1 MAKAKKPSSPPA
13 SEGYTG
19 RYLVMLP
26 EEGSTQAHLEALQES
41 TGMQVTRSSEF
52 KDSVITSQDFEQND
66 AIYLE
71 ELGVAVLNANP
82 QQVRSLSGPGIQD
95 SPYLIEPERIVHT
108 FGASEEYLQG
118 FKDAVDA
125 LARKFLTDQNGHD
138 DQEEPA
144 ENGFDAQVNGATW
157 GLTQTGVVHSP
168 LFREYSGKGIKVAVL
183 DTGFDTQHPDFAGRN
198 VVTASFITGQTVQD
212 GHGHGTHCI
221 GTACGPKS
229 PAGNIPRYGIAYES
243 TIFAG
248 KVLANSGSGSDG
260 GILAGINWAL
270 ANKCEIISMSLGAR
284 VTAPGFSQI
293 FETVALKCLNN
304 GTLIVAAA
312 GNDSSRPSVLIPVSH
327 PANCPSILAV
337 GAVDINGKVA
347 RFSNRGIHTPY
358 GSVNIAGPGVGVF
371 SSTKLPTKYATWN
384 GTSMATPHVAGI
396 AALWAQRSA
405 ANRGTALW
413 NRLVSM
419 AKALSE
425 PSADVG
431 SGLVQAPLVRLPI
444 MMPLPTSEAQPT
456 FQSAGA
462 AVPEPADS
470 ETVPSN

>member
-26 EEGSTQAHLEALQES
+26 EEGSAQAHLEALQAS
-41 TGMQVTRSSEF
+41 TGMQVMRSSEF
-52 KDSVITSQDFEQND
+52 EGSVITSQDFEKND

-71 ELGVAVLNANP
+71 QLGVAVLNANP
-82 QQVRSLSGPGIQD
+82 QQVRSLSGPGIQE
-95 SPYLIEPERIVHT
+95 SAYLIEPERIVHA
-108 FGASEEYLQG
+108 FGDNEDYLRG
-118 FKDAVDA
+118 FKDAVDT
-125 LARKFLTDQNGHD
+125 LARRFLTDENGQD
-138 DQEEPA
+138 EREDA
-144 ENGFDAQVNGATW
+144 SENGFDAQVSGATW
-157 GLTQTGVVHSP
+157 GLTQTNIVHSV

-183 DTGFDTQHPDFAGRN
+183 DTGFDLQHPDFAGRN

-229 PAGNIPRYGIAYES
+229 PAGNVPRYGVAYEA

-270 ANKCEIISMSLGAR
+270 ANKCEIISMSLGAGA
-284 VTAPGFSQI
+284 TGPGFSQI
-293 FETVALKCLNN
+293 FETVAQKCLTN
-304 GTLIVAAA
+304 GTLIIAAA
-312 GNDSSRPSVLIPVSH
+312 GNDSNRPGHIRPVSH

-405 ANRGTALW
+405 ASRGAALW

-419 AKALSE
+419 AKAMSE
-425 PSADVG
+425 PSSDVG

-444 MMPLPTSEAQPT
+444 LMPSSEAMPT
-456 FQSAGA
+456 FQPIGAGM
-462 AVPEPADS
+462 PEPAAYP

>member
-26 EEGSTQAHLEALQES
+26 EEGNAKTHLEALQES
-41 TGMQVTRSSEF
+41 TGMQVTRSSKF
-52 KDSVITSQDFEQND
+52 KNSVITSSDFEQNE

-82 QQVRSLSGPGIQD
+82 QQLRSLAGPGIQE
-95 SPYLIEPERIVHT
+95 SAYLIEPERIVHA
-108 FGASEEYLQG
+108 FGSNEDYLRG

-125 LARKFLTDQNGHD
+125 LAQKFLTDQNGQD
-138 DQEEPA
+138 DPQDEPS
-144 ENGFDAQVNGATW
+144 ENGFDAQANGATW
-157 GLTQTGVVHSP
+157 GLTQTGVVHSV

-221 GTACGPKS
+221 GTACGPRN
-229 PAGNIPRYGIAYES
+229 PVDPTIPRYGVAYES

-248 KVLANSGSGSDG
+248 KVLSNGGSGSDG

-270 ANKCEIISMSLGAR
+270 ANKCEIISMSLGAGA
-284 VTAPGFSQI
+284 TGPGFSQI
-293 FETVALKCLNN
+293 FETVAQKCLTN

-312 GNDSSRPSVLIPVSH
+312 GNDSNRPGVVRPVSH

-358 GSVNIAGPGVGVF
+358 GSINIAAPGVGVF
-371 SSTKLPTKYATWN
+371 SATKMPTKYATWN

-405 ANRGTALW
+405 SNRGAALW
-413 NRLVSM
+413 NRLASM
-419 AKALSE
+419 AKAMSE
-425 PSADVG
+425 PSSDVG
-431 SGLVQAPLVRLPI
+431 AGLVQAPLYRLPI
-444 MMPLPTSEAQPT
+444 LMPTSEAMPT
-456 FQSAGA
+456 FPSAGDGK
-462 AVPEPADS
+462 PEPVLA
-470 ETVPSN
+470 EG

>member
-1 MAKAKKPSSPPA
+1 MAKAKKPSSSPA

-26 EEGSTQAHLEALQES
+26 EEGSAQSHLEALQAS
-41 TGMQVTRSSEF
+41 TGMQVMRSSEF
-52 KDSVITSQDFEQND
+52 EGSVITNQDFEKND

-71 ELGVAVLNANP
+71 QLGVAVLNASP
-82 QQVRSLSGPGIQD
+82 QQVRSLSGPGIQE
-95 SPYLIEPERIVHT
+95 SAYLIEPERIVHA
-108 FGASEEYLQG
+108 FGGDEEYLRG
-118 FKDAVDA
+118 FKDAVDT
-125 LARKFLTDQNGHD
+125 LARRFLTDEDDHD
-138 DQEEPA
+138 DRENA
-144 ENGFDAQVNGATW
+144 TENGFDAQVNGATW
-157 GLTQTGVVHSP
+157 GLTQTGVVHSV

-183 DTGFDTQHPDFAGRN
+183 DTGFDLQHPDFAGRN

-229 PAGNIPRYGIAYES
+229 PAGDIPRYGIAYEA

-248 KVLANSGSGSDG
+248 KVLSNGGSGSDG

-270 ANKCEIISMSLGAR
+270 ANKCEIISMSLGAGA
-284 VTAPGFSQI
+284 TGPGFSQI
-293 FETVALKCLNN
+293 FETVAQKCLTN

-312 GNDSSRPSVLIPVSH
+312 GNDSNRPGLVRPVSH

-337 GAVDINGKVA
+337 GAVDVNGKVA

-358 GSVNIAGPGVGVF
+358 GSINIAGPGVGVF
-371 SSTKLPTKYATWN
+371 SATRLPTKYATWN

-405 ANRGTALW
+405 SNRGAALW
-413 NRLVSM
+413 NRLASM
-419 AKALSE
+419 AKAMSE
-425 PSADVG
+425 PSSDVG
-431 SGLVQAPLVRLPI
+431 AGLVQAPLYRLPI
-444 MMPLPTSEAQPT
+444 LMPSSEAMPT
-456 FQSAGA
+456 FGSVGSQMPE
-462 AVPEPADS
+462 AVTYPES
-470 ETVPSN
+470 VPSN

>member
-1 MAKAKKPSSPPA
+1 MAKARKPSSPPG

-26 EEGSTQAHLEALQES
+26 EEGNAQSHLEALQAS
-41 TGMQVTRSSEF
+41 TGMQVMRSSEF
-52 KDSVITSQDFEQND
+52 EGSVITSQDFEKND

-71 ELGVAVLNANP
+71 QLGVAVLNASP
-82 QQVRSLSGPGIQD
+82 QQVRSLSGPGIQE
-95 SPYLIEPERIVHT
+95 SAYLIEPERIVHA
-108 FGASEEYLQG
+108 FGSNDDYLRG
-118 FKDAVDA
+118 FKDAVET
-125 LARKFLTDQNGHD
+125 LARRFLTDENGHED
-138 DQEEPA
+138 HENVS
-144 ENGFDAQVNGATW
+144 ENGFDAQANGTTW
-157 GLTQTGVVHSP
+157 GLTQTNVVHSP

-183 DTGFDTQHPDFAGRN
+183 DTGFDLQHPDFAGRK

-221 GTACGPKS
+221 GTACGPRN
-229 PAGNIPRYGIAYES
+229 PVDPTIPRYGIAYEA

-248 KVLANSGSGSDG
+248 KVLSNGGSGSDG

-270 ANKCEIISMSLGAR
+270 AYQCEIISMSLGAP
-284 VTAPGFSQI
+284 TNAPGFSQI
-293 FETVALKCLNN
+293 FETVAQKCLTN

-312 GNDSSRPSVLIPVSH
+312 GNDSNRPGLIRPVSH

-358 GSVNIAGPGVGVF
+358 GSVNLAGPGVGVF
-371 SSTKLPTKYATWN
+371 SSTKLPTRYATWN

-405 ANRGTALW
+405 ANRGAALW

-419 AKALSE
+419 AKAMSE
-425 PSADVG
+425 PSSDVG

-444 MMPLPTSEAQPT
+444 LMPSSEAMPT
-456 FQSAGA
+456 FQPIGA
-462 AVPEPADS
+462 TMPEPAFS
-470 ETVPSN
+470 GAVASN